1 MVAPKVSYTQLA
13 TTRRLVLLAA
23 GLAALARSLP

>member
-1 MVAPKVSYTQLA
+1 MHAPKMSYAQFA

-23 GLAALARSLP
+23 GLAAVAQVL